1 MSFAS
6 DIKTELC
13 KNESNI
19 NQLRLLCMGAVFA
32 MNEGENGLCF
42 KTECKKAADYIE
54 QSMKQIQIPCKKIKY
69 EIRGKML
76 YGVELSENPLTE
88 DIPDCSDDEAFGA
101 FLRGA
106 FLVCGGAA
114 DPEKGYQLEIFL
126 HDEKKCRRML
136 SLIEE
141 HGMSAKLSTRRGSSF
156 LYIRESEKISDI
168 LTFMGAMM
176 QSMEIMNV
184 KIMKEVKN
192 KINRAVNCESANLD
206 KTIAAANK
214 QVDDIEYIFGTK
226 GRSYLSDELL
236 QVADIRINGTELS
249 LSEIGAMLEPPIS
262 RSGVNHRLRK
272 ISEIAEKL
280 RTQQKHK

>member
-1 MSFAS
+1 
-6 DIKTELC
+6 
-13 KNESNI
+13 
-19 NQLRLLCMGAVFA
+19 
-32 MNEGENGLCF
+32 
-42 KTECKKAADYIE
+42 
-54 QSMKQIQIPCKKIKY
+54 
-69 EIRGKML
+69 
-76 YGVELSENPLTE
+76 
-88 DIPDCSDDEAFGA
+88 
-101 FLRGA
+101 
-106 FLVCGGAA
+106 
-114 DPEKGYQLEIFL
+114 
-126 HDEKKCRRML
+126 ML